1 MEWIEFV
8 NSNDDKVMINMDSV
22 AEVVY
27 NKDTNLTEI
36 INPFMER
43 ITVKGDC
50 VTDIKRLLT
59 SHDHYVSRLSR

>member
-1 MEWIEFV
+1 MEWIELV
-8 NSNDDKVMINMDSV
+8 NSNDDKVMINMDAV

-36 INPFMER
+36 INPLIET

-50 VTDIKRLLT
+50 VIDIKRLLT